1 MKVDLSKYAFL
12 SAWRF
17 NSLKVRLMLS
27 ALLMIVIVLPIIGIT
42 LNHAFEVQIRSA
54 VKNELSAYSYSILA
68 VAEVEDNHLF
78 MPGQL
83 LENQFNVIESGL
95 YALITSKGKTDDILW
110 SSRSLLGIDTPSN
123 LVTPQVGQSQFLES
137 VIEGKAHLIYSFS
150 ASFTS
155 NASDGEKSF
164 PLTLH
169 IIKDQADLLQVIE
182 QFKQQ
187 LWSWLFILMLLLI
200 FVQIA
205 WLKWTLKPLLT
216 LKSELAMVEQGK
228 AEKLQASYPQ
238 ELEQVTNQ
246 VNVLLKT
253 EQMQRKRYRNALSD
267 LAHSLKT
274 PLAVMQSQ
282 NDLSATSSEQITIIN
297 HTIEHQLKRAQSAG
311 ESSWHLGISMEP
323 IAKKLCNTLGKIYRD
338 KNLTIRETI
347 PQQVI
352 FKGDEADLME
362 ILGNLMDNACKA
374 AKSEVSLKV
383 EENENQLFFSIEDDG
398 QGISDSQKQTILNR
412 GTRADT
418 YQQGHGIGLAIVR
431 DLVASYQG
439 KLSIENSSD
448 LGGAKFV
455 ILFNS

>member
-1 MKVDLSKYAFL
+1 MNADLSKYRFL
-12 SAWRF
+12 PVWRL

-27 ALLMIVIVLPIIGIT
+27 ALLMIIIVLPIIGIT
-42 LNHAFEVQIRSA
+42 LNNAFEVQIRSA
-54 VKNELSAYSYSILA
+54 VKNELSAYSYSILT
-68 VAEVEDNHLF
+68 VAEVEYNHLF
-78 MPGQL
+78 MPEQL
-83 LENQFNVIESGL
+83 LENQFNVTESGL
-95 YALITSKGKTDDILW
+95 YALITSKGEASDVLW
-110 SSRSLLGIDTPSN
+110 ASSSLLGIDTPSD
-123 LVTPQVGQSQFLES
+123 LASPQVGQSQFLEG
-137 VIEGKAHLIYSFS
+137 VIDGRPHLIYSFS

-155 NASDGEKSF
+155 DVSDGEKSF

-169 IIKDQADLLQVIE
+169 IIKDQADLIQVID

-200 FVQIA
+200 FVQIG

-216 LKSELAMVEQGK
+216 LKKELAMVEQGK

-238 ELEQVTNQ
+238 ELEQVTTQ
-246 VNVLLKT
+246 VNILLQT
-253 EQMQRKRYRNALSD
+253 EQTQRKRYRNALSD

-282 NDLSATSSEQITIIN
+282 SNLSAASSEQITVIN
-297 HTIEHQLKRAQSAG
+297 NTIEHQLKRAQSAG
-311 ESSWHLGISMEP
+311 ESSWHLGILIEP
-323 IAKKLCNTLGKIYRD
+323 IAKKLCTTLGKIYRD
-338 KNLTIRETI
+338 KNLTISEQI
-347 PQQVI
+347 PQQAI

-374 AKSEVSLKV
+374 AKSEIILKV
-383 EENENQLFFSIEDDG
+383 QETENKLVFFIEDDG

-439 KLSIENSSD
+439 QLSIEKSHE

-455 ILFNS
+455 VIFES